1 MFDVVVKN
9 TILFTMFILAIHF
22 LIKSRLLDEGFVVA
36 PSMMPGT
43 VGMAFAP
50 ASCNAPSST
59 APSSAAL
66 SMGSDPKLQELHD
79 YVFADDDKTL
89 DDFFKT
95 PAVPPR
101 HDTVPCN
108 SQSMPTLA
116 PAAKDLCASNV
127 DKQFDLTNKGPIMEN
142 NHSFYKAYPNES
154 VLNGGLMGNIMGCTR
169 EHEYE
174 QL

>member
-22 LIKSRLLDEGFVVA
+22 LIKSRLLDEGFVVS
-36 PSMMPGT
+36 PSMPGT
-43 VGMAFAP
+43 VGMPFAP
-50 ASCNAPSST
+50 APAPAPMLAPTPSLAPNA
-59 APSSAAL
+59 
-66 SMGSDPKLQELHD
+66 KLQELHD
-79 YVFADDDKTL
+79 YVFAEDEKTL
-89 DDFFKT
+89 DDYFKT
-95 PAVPPR
+95 PAVPPK

-108 SQSMPTLA
+108 AQSMPTLA

-154 VLNGGLMGNIMGCTR
+154 VLNGGLMGNIMGFSR
-169 EHEYE
+169 EREYE

>member
-22 LIKSRLLDEGFVVA
+22 LIKSKLLDEGFVVA
-36 PSMMPGT
+36 PFMPGT
-43 VGMAFAP
+43 VGMPFAP
-50 ASCNAPSST
+50 MSPPMSPPSMAPDT
-59 APSSAAL
+59 
-66 SMGSDPKLQELHD
+66 KLQELHD
-79 YVFADDDKTL
+79 YVFAEDEKTL

-95 PAVPPR
+95 PAIPPK

-116 PAAKDLCASNV
+116 PAAKELCASNV
-127 DKQFDLTNKGPIMEN
+127 DKQFDITNKGPIMEN

-154 VLNGGLMGNIMGCTR
+154 VLNGGLMGNIMGFSK
-169 EHEYE
+169 ESEYE